1 MGLLRDITDLIRD
14 LKDSPDILA
23 NLKKN
28 GVTGKSI
35 SKLSKEGIH
44 QFPCI
49 VTTANDFEPT
59 TSAVKACEKN
69 YASFLQVV
77 YSMNSVMAAEDGK
90 GAADYLRRFHQNA
103 EGKTDLG
110 DVISTFATESYEA
123 LETNNVLCE
132 AIICDGS
139 SASIVIENRDQL
151 EEELNSFVTDIVNDK
166 YRPGAHLNSVMQE
179 ASLWDRGS
187 WADFSKARNNT
198 SKAGLWDFME
208 EETKGTDTKTEKNIS
223 PKSNSTNHNNINR
236 RSTTSYSNSRQPER
250 RNGRNNTNNT
260 FAAQLSPN
268 DVKKSNELVPTTLIL
283 KLSLQDKNG
292 NISGTT
298 ELVIGVKC
306 VIHPV
311 KSEEMIANLSNINR
325 GKLFNFIRWTSGEI
339 SFFKDFL
346 FNIGEIKT
354 DVVNRSKGASRWWIT
369 LKRRADLAR
378 VGKRLFS
385 NKSILPNATIICSM
399 NEVEFLKANKNIDLL
414 DQFYID
420 KIMKQFFLLGFVI
433 IDESA
438 QLMYFMF
445 DGNSDWEVLSF
456 TAVERENSSKSND
469 FKEMLKLINRY

>member
-23 NLKKN
+23 NLKRN

-166 YRPGAHLNSVMQE
+166 YRPGAHLNSIMQE
-179 ASLWDRGS
+179 ASVPD
-187 WADFSKARNNT
+187 
-198 SKAGLWDFME
+198 
-208 EETKGTDTKTEKNIS
+208 
-223 PKSNSTNHNNINR
+223 SNSIQAER
-236 RSTTSYSNSRQPER
+236 RS
-250 RNGRNNTNNT
+250 GRNNNNNT